1 MRFEDLQV
9 KPAFLCSCSPSHIA
23 TICGDP
29 DNVCKDSYMMCSE
42 TDSSQ
47 GCLQEKHLF
56 WFQDKVQNLNQK
68 PKLKDLLEELVKISH
83 KWYDLGVRLELEEGT
98 LKTIKS
104 NHPENAR
111 HRLSEMLST
120 WLKAEPRATWHTL
133 CAALRSETVDE
144 KELASNLVAK
154 YVKCKHSCS

>member
-1 MRFEDLQV
+1 
-9 KPAFLCSCSPSHIA
+9 
-23 TICGDP
+23 
-29 DNVCKDSYMMCSE
+29 MCSE

-47 GCLQEKHLF
+47 GCLKEKHLF
-56 WFQDKVQNLNQK
+56 WFQDEVKNLNQK

-83 KWYDLGVRLELEEGT
+83 KWYDLGVHLELEEGT

-111 HRLSEMLST
+111 RCLSEMLST
-120 WLKAEPRATWHTL
+120 WLKAEPRATWRTL
-133 CAALRSETVDE
+133 CAALHSETVDE

-154 YVKCKHSCS
+154 YVKRKRSCS

>member
-1 MRFEDLQV
+1 M
-9 KPAFLCSCSPSHIA
+9 
-23 TICGDP
+23 
-29 DNVCKDSYMMCSE
+29 
-42 TDSSQ
+42 
-47 GCLQEKHLF
+47 
-56 WFQDKVQNLNQK
+56 QNLNQK

-98 LKTIKS
+98 LKIINS

-120 WLKAEPRATWHTL
+120 WLKAEPRATWCTL

-144 KELASNLVAK
+144 EELASNLMAK
-154 YVKCKHSCS
+154 YVKHKHSCS

>member
-1 MRFEDLQV
+1 
-9 KPAFLCSCSPSHIA
+9 
-23 TICGDP
+23 
-29 DNVCKDSYMMCSE
+29 MCSE

-104 NHPENAR
+104 NHPENAQ

-144 KELASNLVAK
+144 KELATNLVAK
-154 YVKCKHSCS
+154 YVKRKHSCS